1 MIEDTTEI
9 RIRYGETDRMG
20 YVYYGNYPLF
30 YEVGRTELMRKLGFP
45 YKKLEDMGV
54 MLPVKSLEV
63 DYISPSFYDDL
74 IQIKTTLHLLKGVKV
89 EFQYELFDQK
99 GRLLN
104 KGKTTLVF
112 VDSKTRKPIRIPED
126 LKEAVQNY
134 KT

>member
-45 YKKLEDMGV
+45 YKKLEDMGI

-63 DYISPSFYDDL
+63 DYISPSYYDDL
-74 IQIKTTLHLLKGVKV
+74 IQIKTTLSLLKGVKV
-89 EFQYELFDQK
+89 EFRYELFDQK

-112 VDSKTRKPIRIPED
+112 VDYKTRKPIRVPED
-126 LKEAVQNY
+126 LLEAVENY
-134 KT
+134 TA

>member
-63 DYISPSFYDDL
+63 NYISPSYYDDL
-74 IQIKTTLHLLKGVKV
+74 IRIKTTLSLLKGVKV
-89 EFQYELFDQK
+89 EFLYELSDQE
-99 GRLLN
+99 GNVLN

-134 KT
+134 KA